1 MAEDMPTHAATAR
14 RVKALKGFQP
24 VNLEVG
30 KVHHF
35 SGGLLKKAMPLTTR
49 ELIVRNGKK
58 TFVKIE
64 AGETWLKLAVTGQR
78 RHGMIS
84 RIPLWTTLH
93 QIAGKAWKGELDTL
107 AVEEEV
113 GDEYDTPQKIEE
125 TLHDSTHPRS
135 RGGGTPRSAPGIKRV
150 KQITGWLP

>member
-35 SGGLLKKAMPLTTR
+35 SGGLLKKAMPLTTI
-49 ELIVRNGKK
+49 EFIVRNGKK
-58 TFVKIE
+58 IFVKMM
-64 AGETWLKLAVTGQR
+64 ASETWLKLAVTGQR
-78 RHGMIS
+78 RQGKIS
-84 RIPLWTTLH
+84 RTPLWTTSHRIL
-93 QIAGKAWKGELDTL
+93 GKAWKGEMDTL

-113 GDEYDTPQKIEE
+113 GDEYDHMQKVEE
-125 TLHDSTHPRS
+125 ILDDGMHPRS

-150 KQITGWLP
+150 KQITGRLP

>member
-49 ELIVRNGKK
+49 ELIVRNEKK
-58 TFVKIE
+58 TFVDIE

-93 QIAGKAWKGELDTL
+93 QIAG
-107 AVEEEV
+107 
-113 GDEYDTPQKIEE
+113 
-125 TLHDSTHPRS
+125 
-135 RGGGTPRSAPGIKRV
+135 
-150 KQITGWLP
+150 